1 MYNYIYH
8 LFLLFLFFEIILY
21 FLVHFLK
28 SDFQW
33 IVTKKDEFPFKSKF
47 EFNKFFKYS
56 FDKKT
61 GWDRKKNTS
70 GFEIL
75 NGRKTYFNIT
85 KNGFRNTPLK
95 NKKSLI
101 SVFGD
106 SYAFCRYVN
115 DNKTW
120 EAALEK
126 KIRSCV
132 KNFGV
137 GNFGLDQSFL
147 KYKKIK
153 STKSTKLI
161 IFAFVPE
168 TIVRINSY
176 WKHYNEFGNKF
187 GFKPFFKLQGNQLV
201 LKENVLNKNIKIKT
215 LKQKIFKIKKDD
227 FFYKSKFKNYMFKFP
242 YTVSYLRFFRR
253 NTIIFSNMLT
263 FKIFKIFNLKSYK
276 KFYSKSYNKI
286 MRDNIYQANEMYFD
300 KYFSVHLKKM
310 MIEINRSVKNKNK
323 KCIFLIL
330 PQYHDIILIKT
341 KTKNYQT
348 FYNKLYSKSQ
358 LNILDTTKYFLIEKN
373 LRELYLEDN
382 YGGHLSEKGN
392 EFIARQLYKYIK
404 LNKLL

>member
-1 MYNYIYH
+1 MYNYIYY
-8 LFLLFLFFEIILY
+8 LFLLFLSFEIILY
-21 FLVHFLK
+21 ILVHFLK
-28 SDFQW
+28 SDFKW
-33 IVTKKDEFPFKSKF
+33 IITKKDEFPFKSKF

-75 NGRKTYFNIT
+75 NGRKSYFNIT

-120 EAALEK
+120 EASLEK
-126 KIRSCV
+126 KIKSCV

-176 WKHYNEFGNKF
+176 WKHLMK
-187 GFKPFFKLQGNQLV
+187 KLDVQ
-201 LKENVLNKNIKIKT
+201 I
-215 LKQKIFKIKKDD
+215 
-227 FFYKSKFKNYMFKFP
+227 S
-242 YTVSYLRFFRR
+242 S
-253 NTIIFSNMLT
+253 
-263 FKIFKIFNLKSYK
+263 
-276 KFYSKSYNKI
+276 
-286 MRDNIYQANEMYFD
+286 
-300 KYFSVHLKKM
+300 
-310 MIEINRSVKNKNK
+310 
-323 KCIFLIL
+323 
-330 PQYHDIILIKT
+330 
-341 KTKNYQT
+341 
-348 FYNKLYSKSQ
+348 
-358 LNILDTTKYFLIEKN
+358 
-373 LRELYLEDN
+373 
-382 YGGHLSEKGN
+382 
-392 EFIARQLYKYIK
+392 
-404 LNKLL
+404 